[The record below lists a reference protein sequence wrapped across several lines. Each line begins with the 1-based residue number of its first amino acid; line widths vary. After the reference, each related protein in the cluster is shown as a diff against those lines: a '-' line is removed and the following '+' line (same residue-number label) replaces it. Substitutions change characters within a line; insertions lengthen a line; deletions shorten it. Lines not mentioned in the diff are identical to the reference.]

1 MSFVTQSHGSSIK
14 GVLGKKLGMTQ
25 VFDANNKMIPVTVV
39 EAGPCVVTQIR
50 TPEVDGY
57 SAVQIAFGAIDP
69 KKVSKPQVGHFA
81 KAGVTPRR
89 SVAELRTLSASQ
101 YTVGQELG
109 ATVFEA
115 GEIVDATGTST
126 GKGHAGVMKRHGF
139 GAIDPKKISKP
150 LAGQYAKSGVTPRRS
165 IAELRTL
172 SAADYTVGQEIGA
185 STFAVGDIVDAT
197 GTSTGKGT
205 AGVMK
210 RHGFGGL
217 GSSHGVDRKHR
228 MPGSIGACSTPGRVF
243 KGMRMMGRMGN
254 EKVTTQNLTVQG
266 VDLERNLLLIK
277 GAVPGTDGGL
287 VFIRSAAKKALVET
301 VKAGM

>member
-1 MSFVTQSHGSSIK
+1 MTFTTQAAGSSIK

-25 VFDANNKMIPVTVV
+25 VFDANNKMGPVTVV

-50 TPEVDGY
+50 TPEKDGY

-69 KKVSKPQVGHFA
+69 KKITKPLAGHFA

-89 SVAELRTLSASQ
+89 SVAELRTLDTSN

-109 ATVFEA
+109 ASVFAA
-115 GEIVDATGTST
+115 GE
-126 GKGHAGVMKRHGF
+126 
-139 GAIDPKKISKP
+139 
-150 LAGQYAKSGVTPRRS
+150 L
-165 IAELRTL
+165 
-172 SAADYTVGQEIGA
+172 
-185 STFAVGDIVDAT
+185 VDAT

-243 KGMRMMGRMGN
+243 KGMRMSGVMGGVR
-254 EKVTTQNLTVQG
+254 VTTQNLVVHS
-266 VDLERNLLLIK
+266 VDADRNLLLIK
-277 GAVPGTDGGL
+277 GSVPGPDGQL
-287 VFIRSAAKKALVET
+287 VFIRSAAKHAIYET
-301 VKAGM
+301 AGKAGN

>member
-1 MSFVTQSHGSSIK
+1 MTFTTQAAGSSIK

-25 VFDANNKMIPVTVV
+25 VFDANNKMVPVTVV

-50 TPEVDGY
+50 TPEKDGY

-69 KKVSKPQVGHFA
+69 KKITKPLAGHFA

-89 SVAELRTLSASQ
+89 SVAELRTLDTSN

-109 ATVFEA
+109 ASVFAA
-115 GEIVDATGTST
+115 GE
-126 GKGHAGVMKRHGF
+126 
-139 GAIDPKKISKP
+139 
-150 LAGQYAKSGVTPRRS
+150 L
-165 IAELRTL
+165 
-172 SAADYTVGQEIGA
+172 
-185 STFAVGDIVDAT
+185 VDAT

-243 KGMRMMGRMGN
+243 KGMRMMGRMGA
-254 EKVTTQNLTVQG
+254 EKVTTQNLLVQS
-266 VDLERNLLLIK
+266 VDAENNLLLIK
-277 GAVPGTDGGL
+277 GSVPGPDGAL
-287 VFIRSAAKKALVET
+287 VFIRSAAKKAIFET
-301 VKAGM
+301 VTGKVGA

>member
-1 MSFVTQSHGSSIK
+1 MTFTTQAAGSSIK

-25 VFDANNKMIPVTVV
+25 VFDANNKMVPVTVV

-50 TPEVDGY
+50 TPEKDGY

-69 KKVSKPQVGHFA
+69 KKISKPLAGHFA
-81 KAGVTPRR
+81 KAG
-89 SVAELRTLSASQ
+89 
-101 YTVGQELG
+101 
-109 ATVFEA
+109 
-115 GEIVDATGTST
+115 I
-126 GKGHAGVMKRHGF
+126 
-139 GAIDPKKISKP
+139 
-150 LAGQYAKSGVTPRRS
+150 TPRRS

-172 SAADYTVGQEIGA
+172 DTSSYSVGQELGA
-185 STFAVGDIVDAT
+185 TVFAAGELVDAT

-243 KGMRMMGRMGN
+243 KGMRMSGVMGGVR
-254 EKVTTQNLTVQG
+254 VTTQNLV
-266 VDLERNLLLIK
+266 VHSIDADRNLLLIK
-277 GAVPGTDGGL
+277 GSVPGPDGQL
-287 VFIRSAAKKALVET
+287 VFIRSAAKHALYET
-301 VKAGM
+301 AGKAGN

>member
-1 MSFVTQSHGSSIK
+1 MTYTTQAAGSSIK

-25 VFDANNKMIPVTVV
+25 VFDANNKMVPVTVV

-50 TPEVDGY
+50 TPEIDGY

-126 GKGHAGVMKRHGF
+126 GKGN
-139 GAIDPKKISKP
+139 
-150 LAGQYAKSGVTPRRS
+150 
-165 IAELRTL
+165 
-172 SAADYTVGQEIGA
+172 
-185 STFAVGDIVDAT
+185 
-197 GTSTGKGT
+197 

-217 GSSHGVDRKHR
+217 SSSHGVDRKHR

-243 KGMRMMGRMGN
+243 KGMRMAGRMGGQTI
-254 EKVTTQNLTVQG
+254 TTQNLQVHS
-266 VDLERNLLLIK
+266 VDADRNLLLIK
-277 GAVPGTDGGL
+277 GSVPGPDGAL
-287 VFIRSAAKKALVET
+287 VFIRSAAKKAIVET
-301 VKAGM
+301 FEKVKAGA

>member
-1 MSFVTQSHGSSIK
+1 MTYTTQGAGSSIK

-25 VFDANNKMIPVTVV
+25 VFDANNKMVPVTVV

-50 TPEVDGY
+50 TPEKDGY

-69 KKVSKPQVGHFA
+69 KKITKPLAGHFA

-89 SVAELRTLSASQ
+89 SVAELRTLDTTSYS
-101 YTVGQELG
+101 VGQELG
-109 ATVFEA
+109 ATVFAA
-115 GEIVDATGTST
+115 GE
-126 GKGHAGVMKRHGF
+126 
-139 GAIDPKKISKP
+139 
-150 LAGQYAKSGVTPRRS
+150 L
-165 IAELRTL
+165 
-172 SAADYTVGQEIGA
+172 
-185 STFAVGDIVDAT
+185 VDAT

-243 KGMRMMGRMGN
+243 KGMRMSGVMGGVR
-254 EKVTTQNLTVQG
+254 VTTQNLVVHS
-266 VDLERNLLLIK
+266 VDEDRNLLLIK
-277 GAVPGTDGGL
+277 GSVPGPDGQL
-287 VFIRSAAKKALVET
+287 VFIRSAAKHAIYET
-301 VKAGM
+301 AGKAGN

>member
-1 MSFVTQSHGSSIK
+1 MTFTTQAAGSSIK

-25 VFDANNKMIPVTVV
+25 VFDANNKMVPVTVV

-50 TPEVDGY
+50 TPEKDGY

-69 KKVSKPQVGHFA
+69 KKITKPLAGHFA

-89 SVAELRTLSASQ
+89 SVAELRTL
-101 YTVGQELG
+101 
-109 ATVFEA
+109 
-115 GEIVDATGTST
+115 DTSN
-126 GKGHAGVMKRHGF
+126 
-139 GAIDPKKISKP
+139 
-150 LAGQYAKSGVTPRRS
+150 
-165 IAELRTL
+165 
-172 SAADYTVGQEIGA
+172 YTVGQEIGA
-185 STFAVGDIVDAT
+185 TVFAAGELVDAT

-243 KGMRMMGRMGN
+243 KGMRMSGVMGGVR
-254 EKVTTQNLTVQG
+254 VTTQNLVVHS
-266 VDLERNLLLIK
+266 VDADRNLLLIK
-277 GAVPGTDGGL
+277 GSVPGPDGQL
-287 VFIRSAAKKALVET
+287 VFIRSAAKHAIYET
-301 VKAGM
+301 AGKAGN

>member
-1 MSFVTQSHGSSIK
+1 MTYTTQGAGSSIK

-25 VFDANNKMIPVTVV
+25 VFDANNKMVPVTVV

-50 TPEVDGY
+50 TPEKDGY

-69 KKVSKPQVGHFA
+69 KKITKPLAGHFA

-89 SVAELRTLSASQ
+89 SVAELRTLDTTSYS
-101 YTVGQELG
+101 VGQELG
-109 ATVFEA
+109 ATVFAA
-115 GEIVDATGTST
+115 GE
-126 GKGHAGVMKRHGF
+126 
-139 GAIDPKKISKP
+139 
-150 LAGQYAKSGVTPRRS
+150 L
-165 IAELRTL
+165 
-172 SAADYTVGQEIGA
+172 
-185 STFAVGDIVDAT
+185 VDAT

-243 KGMRMMGRMGN
+243 KGMRMAGVMGGVR
-254 EKVTTQNLTVQG
+254 VTTQNLVVHS
-266 VDLERNLLLIK
+266 VDADRNLLLIK
-277 GAVPGTDGGL
+277 GSVPGPDGQL
-287 VFIRSAAKKALVET
+287 VFIRSAAKHAIYET
-301 VKAGM
+301 AGKAGN

>member
-1 MSFVTQSHGSSIK
+1 MTYTTQAAGSSIK

-25 VFDANNKMIPVTVV
+25 VFDANNKMVPVTVV

-50 TPEVDGY
+50 TPEKDGY

-69 KKVSKPQVGHFA
+69 KKITKPLAGHFA

-89 SVAELRTLSASQ
+89 SVAELRTLDTSN

-109 ATVFEA
+109 ASVFAA
-115 GEIVDATGTST
+115 GE
-126 GKGHAGVMKRHGF
+126 
-139 GAIDPKKISKP
+139 
-150 LAGQYAKSGVTPRRS
+150 L
-165 IAELRTL
+165 
-172 SAADYTVGQEIGA
+172 
-185 STFAVGDIVDAT
+185 VDAT

-243 KGMRMMGRMGN
+243 KGMRMSGVMGGVR
-254 EKVTTQNLTVQG
+254 VTTQNLV
-266 VDLERNLLLIK
+266 VHSIDADRNLLLIK
-277 GAVPGTDGGL
+277 GSVPGPDGQL
-287 VFIRSAAKKALVET
+287 VFIRSAAKHAIYET
-301 VKAGM
+301 AGKAGN

>member
-1 MSFVTQSHGSSIK
+1 MTYTTQGAGSSIK

-25 VFDANNKMIPVTVV
+25 VFDANNKMVPVTVV

-50 TPEVDGY
+50 TPEKDGY

-69 KKVSKPQVGHFA
+69 KKITKPLAGHFA

-89 SVAELRTLSASQ
+89 SVAELRTLDTTSYS
-101 YTVGQELG
+101 VGQELG
-109 ATVFEA
+109 ATVFAA
-115 GEIVDATGTST
+115 GE
-126 GKGHAGVMKRHGF
+126 
-139 GAIDPKKISKP
+139 
-150 LAGQYAKSGVTPRRS
+150 L
-165 IAELRTL
+165 
-172 SAADYTVGQEIGA
+172 
-185 STFAVGDIVDAT
+185 VDAT

-243 KGMRMMGRMGN
+243 KGMRMAGVMGGVR
-254 EKVTTQNLTVQG
+254 VTTQNLVVHS
-266 VDLERNLLLIK
+266 VDADRNLLLIK
-277 GAVPGTDGGL
+277 GSVPGPDGQL
-287 VFIRSAAKKALVET
+287 VFIRSAAKHAIFET
-301 VKAGM
+301 AKTGA

>member
-1 MSFVTQSHGSSIK
+1 MTFTTQAAGSSIK

-25 VFDANNKMIPVTVV
+25 VFDANNKMVPVTVV

-50 TPEVDGY
+50 TPEKDGY

-69 KKVSKPQVGHFA
+69 KKITKPLAGHFA

-89 SVAELRTLSASQ
+89 SVAELRTLDTTN

-109 ATVFEA
+109 ATVFAA
-115 GEIVDATGTST
+115 GE
-126 GKGHAGVMKRHGF
+126 
-139 GAIDPKKISKP
+139 
-150 LAGQYAKSGVTPRRS
+150 L
-165 IAELRTL
+165 
-172 SAADYTVGQEIGA
+172 
-185 STFAVGDIVDAT
+185 VDAT

-254 EKVTTQNLTVQG
+254 EKITTQNLIVAG
-266 VDLERNLLLIK
+266 VDAERNLLLIK

-287 VFIRSAAKKALVET
+287 VFIRSAAKKAVVET
-301 VKAGM
+301 VKAGA

>member
-1 MSFVTQSHGSSIK
+1 
-14 GVLGKKLGMTQ
+14 MTQ
-25 VFDANNKMIPVTVV
+25 VFDANNKMVPVTVV

-50 TPEVDGY
+50 TPEKDGY

-69 KKVSKPQVGHFA
+69 KKITKPLAGHFA

-89 SVAELRTLSASQ
+89 SVAELRTLDTTS

-109 ATVFEA
+109 ASVFAA
-115 GEIVDATGTST
+115 GE
-126 GKGHAGVMKRHGF
+126 
-139 GAIDPKKISKP
+139 
-150 LAGQYAKSGVTPRRS
+150 L
-165 IAELRTL
+165 
-172 SAADYTVGQEIGA
+172 
-185 STFAVGDIVDAT
+185 VDAT

-243 KGMRMMGRMGN
+243 KGMRMSGVMGGVR
-254 EKVTTQNLTVQG
+254 VTTQNLVVHS
-266 VDLERNLLLIK
+266 VDADRNLLLIK
-277 GAVPGTDGGL
+277 GSVPGPDGQL
-287 VFIRSAAKKALVET
+287 VFIRSAAKHAIYET
-301 VKAGM
+301 AGKAGN

>member
-1 MSFVTQSHGSSIK
+1 MTYTTQSAGSSIK

-25 VFDANNKMIPVTVV
+25 VFDANNKMVPVTVV

-50 TPEVDGY
+50 TPEKDGY

-69 KKVSKPQVGHFA
+69 KKISKPLAGHFA
-81 KAGVTPRR
+81 KAG
-89 SVAELRTLSASQ
+89 
-101 YTVGQELG
+101 
-109 ATVFEA
+109 
-115 GEIVDATGTST
+115 I
-126 GKGHAGVMKRHGF
+126 
-139 GAIDPKKISKP
+139 
-150 LAGQYAKSGVTPRRS
+150 TPRRS

-172 SAADYTVGQEIGA
+172 DTSSYSVGQELGA
-185 STFAVGDIVDAT
+185 TVFAAGELVDAT

-243 KGMRMMGRMGN
+243 KGMRMSGVMGGVR
-254 EKVTTQNLTVQG
+254 VTTQNLV
-266 VDLERNLLLIK
+266 VHSIDADRNLLLIK
-277 GAVPGTDGGL
+277 GSVPGPDGQL
-287 VFIRSAAKKALVET
+287 VFIRSAAKHALYET
-301 VKAGM
+301 AGKAGN